1 MLNTLLDLDIRPL
14 VGGVLL
20 FAQGVKKLLT
30 ECRDFAK
37 LEEEVQKLSSKVSS
51 QVFAW
56 VLEEIDARLMEQRD
70 WSTWEVVGFRERT
83 LVTTFGEVTI
93 KRRFYRN
100 KKTGETKFFLDEA
113 LGWPPRARITPRLK
127 ELAVKLASEL
137 SFGRAAE
144 ALGYLVP
151 LPGVST
157 MTVWHALKKVG
168 EELQRNAEELRR
180 AVFEDGVLPE
190 GKEKAEELNVEAD
203 GVLIRLQRS
212 ERKHAEVKHVVAYEG
227 KRELSPNRFTLQN
240 KLVVSGV
247 GEGEEILEEASAK
260 MASKWDLSY
269 TKRVSFGS
277 DGASWAK
284 KALEYFPGAVFVLDP
299 FHLKKHL
306 IEALHHDEE
315 AFFRVGEA
323 ISRGSLKDAQEVLN
337 EAARRAHRVQ
347 RKRVIRLLRYLE
359 ENWSGIVSHPA
370 AKHLGT
376 IEGQIQHNIAR
387 RMKHRGA
394 AWTISGGD
402 RMARVLAARANK
414 DIENYIS
421 RWTIEAKKLK
431 EAAKNRPKTSLGVED
446 VEAWLKARLPA
457 LRGPSA
463 GAPWVK
469 YVLREL
475 SREKFSLLAG

>member
-1 MLNTLLDLDIRPL
+1 MQSNTLLELDIRPV
-14 VGGVLL
+14 VGGILL
-20 FAQGVKKLLT
+20 FTKGVRKLLT

-37 LEEEVQKLSSKVSS
+37 LEEEVQKLSSKLSS

-70 WSTWEVVGFRERT
+70 RSTWEVVGFRERT
-83 LVTTFGEVTI
+83 VVTTFGEVTL
-93 KRRFYRN
+93 KRRLYRN
-100 KKTGETKFFLDEA
+100 KETGKTSFLLDEA
-113 LGWPPRARITPRLK
+113 LGLPPRARTTPRLK
-127 ELAVKLASEL
+127 ELAVNLATEL
-137 SFGRAAE
+137 SFAKAAE

-151 LPGVST
+151 GVSP
-157 MTVWHALKKVG
+157 MTVWHALKEVG

-180 AVFEDGVLPE
+180 AVFEDGMVPE
-190 GKEKAEELNVEAD
+190 GKEKAEELNIEAD

-212 ERKHAEVKHVVAYEG
+212 KKKHAEVKHVVAYEG
-227 KRELSPNRFTLQN
+227 KKESRPNRFTLQN
-240 KLVVSGV
+240 KLVVSGI

-260 MASKWDLSY
+260 MASKWDLSC
-269 TKRVSFGS
+269 TKMLSFGS

-284 KALEYFPGAVFVLDP
+284 KALEYFPRAVFVLDP
-299 FHLKKHL
+299 YHLKKHL
-306 IEALHHDEE
+306 IEALAHDEE
-315 AFFRVGEA
+315 AFFKAREA
-323 ISRGSLKDAQEVLN
+323 ISKGSWEDCQKAIE
-337 EAARRAHRVQ
+337 EAAKKAPGAQ
-347 RKRVIRLLRYLE
+347 RKKLSKLLSYLE

-457 LRGPSA
+457 LRGRFA

-475 SREKFSLLAG
+475 SRERLFLLAG

>member
-1 MLNTLLDLDIRPL
+1 MKNPADIDIRPV
-14 VGGVLL
+14 VGGFLL
-20 FAQGVKKLLT
+20 FAQGVSKLIT

-37 LEEEVQKLSSKVSS
+37 LEEEVQKLSSRVCA

-56 VLEEIDARLMEQRD
+56 VLEEIDARLMKTRDQR
-70 WSTWEVVGFRERT
+70 TWEVVGFRERAA
-83 LVTTFGEVTI
+83 VSSFGEFRI
-93 KRRFYRN
+93 KRRLYRN

-113 LGWPPRARITPRLK
+113 LGWPPRARVTPRLK

-151 LPGVST
+151 GVSP
-157 MTVWHALKKVG
+157 MTVWHALKEVG

-190 GKEKAEELNVEAD
+190 GKEKAEELLDQAD

-260 MASKWDLSY
+260 MASKWDLSC

-284 KALEYFPGAVFVLDP
+284 KALEYFPGAVFILDP

-306 IEALHHDEE
+306 IEALAHDEE
-315 AFFRVGEA
+315 AFFKVRLA
-323 ISRGSLKDAQEVLN
+323 ISQGN
-337 EAARRAHRVQ
+337 W
-347 RKRVIRLLRYLE
+347 E
-359 ENWSGIVSHPA
+359 ET
-370 AKHLGT
+370 AKALG
-376 IEGQIQHNIAR
+376 
-387 RMKHRGA
+387 
-394 AWTISGGD
+394 
-402 RMARVLAARANK
+402 
-414 DIENYIS
+414 
-421 RWTIEAKKLK
+421 
-431 EAAKNRPKTSLGVED
+431 
-446 VEAWLKARLPA
+446 
-457 LRGPSA
+457 
-463 GAPWVK
+463 
-469 YVLREL
+469 
-475 SREKFSLLAG
+475 